1 MFAYLN
7 ATSIP
12 VLSAECWKEE
22 STAYKNK
29 VSTTQN
35 PNPGTEVRTAL
46 VSSSAAGGSATG
58 GTYAAALVGGGA
70 EYDEYDEE
78 EEEDLDLLL

>member
-1 MFAYLN
+1 MLERREHCLQKQGEHN
-7 ATSIP
+7 NT
-12 VLSAECWKEE
+12 
-22 STAYKNK
+22 
-29 VSTTQN
+29 N